1 MNNFFKVVSW
11 GLSKGSK
18 EAFRPAMNLSSGE
31 LSALEGSTLM
41 MTATASTATVRILQ
55 NQFPEILKWTNLLNS
70 PMRSN
75 VTLIIPPPDILPSSP
90 EVILAPFITD
100 MVQNR
105 RVYLVIVRGRC
116 SLHYR
121 YGAK

>member
-55 NQFPEILKWTNLLNS
+55 NQFPEIVKWRLILNLPL
-70 PMRSN
+70 RSN
-75 VTLIIPPPDILPSSP
+75 VTIVVPPPSL
-90 EVILAPFITD
+90 LASGFESTLVPFI
-100 MVQNR
+100 NR
-105 RVYLVIVRGRC
+105 MKYQKETYLIIVRG
-116 SLHYR
+116 S
-121 YGAK
+121 